1 MGNLS
6 GESREQNRKDKV
18 TRFRSVTYARQLGLL
33 VNTLGSYLNS
43 GSLACAKRAR
53 SGAPWVRKFGKLS
66 NRENLVMTQRT
77 PARPPAHPYTHFM

>member
-33 VNTLGSYLNS
+33 VNTLGSHLN
-43 GSLACAKRAR
+43 R
-53 SGAPWVRKFGKLS
+53 VRNSEVRLYQKGIRVKS
-66 NRENLVMTQRT
+66 HNE
-77 PARPPAHPYTHFM
+77 HPSIVTELF

>member
-33 VNTLGSYLNS
+33 VNTLESHLKN
-43 GSLACAKRAR
+43 
-53 SGAPWVRKFGKLS
+53 GKLKP
-66 NRENLVMTQRT
+66 NQHKVDRK
-77 PARPPAHPYTHFM
+77 P

>member
-33 VNTLGSYLNS
+33 LNTLGSHL
-43 GSLACAKRAR
+43 
-53 SGAPWVRKFGKLS
+53 KFPFD
-66 NRENLVMTQRT
+66 VHCTT
-77 PARPPAHPYTHFM
+77 TT